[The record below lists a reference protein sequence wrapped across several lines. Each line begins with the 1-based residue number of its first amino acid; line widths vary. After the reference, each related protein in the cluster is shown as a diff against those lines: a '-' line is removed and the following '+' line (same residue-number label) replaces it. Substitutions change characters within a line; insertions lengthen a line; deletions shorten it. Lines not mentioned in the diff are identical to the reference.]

1 MRHPPLA
8 WMATPLIA
16 GAILTLTASA
26 PRPPLAE
33 LRVCADPYD
42 MPLSNDR
49 EEGFENKLAQLVAS
63 DLNARIVYYW
73 RPERR
78 GFLRSSILAGFCDV
92 MIQAPVGFDPVATTA
107 PYYRSTY
114 YFVYRSD
121 RGLAIKS
128 LDDTILKH
136 VKIGVNLIGY
146 DYTNTPPAHAL
157 GPRGIVGLVGFG
169 SFFNPDPKAD
179 HPEDIIQAV
188 AKDSIDV
195 AIVWGPKA
203 GYWAKRA
210 AVPLTLVALPD
221 SDPVS
226 GMTFAHSMAMA
237 VRHRDQALKATLDS
251 VITRRYADIRRIL
264 EDYGVPML
272 ALQR

>member
-1 MRHPPLA
+1 MRFARFTFIALPLA
-8 WMATPLIA
+8 A
-16 GAILTLTASA
+16 GAVFVLAAGA
-26 PRPPLAE
+26 PRRQSEE
-33 LRVCADPYD
+33 LRVCVDPYD

-49 EEGFENKLAQLVAS
+49 EEGFENKIAHVVAS
-63 DLNARIVYYW
+63 DLNARVVNFW
-73 RPERR
+73 WPQRR
-78 GFLRSSILAGFCDV
+78 GFLRSSILAGLCDV
-92 MIQAPVGFDPVATTA
+92 MIQAPVGLDPVATTK
-107 PYYRSTY
+107 PYFRSTY

-121 RGLAIKS
+121 RGLAIRS
-128 LDDTILKH
+128 LDDTLLKH
-136 VKIGVNLIGY
+136 LRIGVNLIGY

-157 GPRGIVGLVGFG
+157 GPRGIIGLVGFG

-210 AVPLTLVALPD
+210 PVPLTLVALPD

-226 GMTFAHSMAMA
+226 GMPFARDMAMA
-237 VRHRDQALKATLDS
+237 VRHRDKELKARLDS
-251 VITRRYADIRRIL
+251 VIDRRHSEIVKIL
-264 EDYGVPML
+264 QDYNVPMIEMHP
-272 ALQR
+272 